1 MQSNYHGTAP
11 YFISPAQGL
20 LNYTKSVNLV
30 PGLQATGDKS
40 TTGIAAAAAAAAK
53 AEVTII
59 VAGMSEAQE
68 GEGHDRTDLELPGA
82 QAELIST
89 VTKAAKGKVILVV
102 MSGGP
107 VDLSAAKADP
117 KIAAIL
123 IVGYPGQ
130 AGGLAIAETLFGDN
144 PPAGKLTQ
152 TWYKASYAEQCHMTD
167 MNMRP
172 ETKPEFPGWPVCIGR
187 TYRFFKGDPVF
198 KFGDGL
204 SYTTF
209 GYSSLAIDAAKK
221 SVSFTLTNTGAV
233 PGAEVAQLYLRFP
246 PTAGE
251 PPQVLKRFIK
261 SDLLAPGASQAI
273 AFEAFDPDFD
283 LAIWDEDVHG
293 WKRVAG
299 ECIHAGDCRMPCG
312 RAPFASGGPV
322 ADPLE
327 SREQRYLVTNVA
339 RLRGGH
345 CRAAEHMSCDGRV
358 RAQCT
363 TSGDMRGDDMPP
375 GAALPGGSQWQH
387 RLGRAP
393 PHHQGRWP
401 GRRRRRRL

>member
-209 GYSSLAIDAAKK
+209 THSVAAVDGQQGGAAQQGQQLEEITLALTAEELNAHIQETRYRPHQAPTVLSVAVDVANTGLTDSDETLLAYAVPPHAGQAGAPIRSLRRYERVAVASGA
-221 SVSFTLTNTGAV
+221 VERVVLEFTAHDLAMVDETGAV
-233 PGAEVAQLYLRFP
+233 AAM
-246 PTAGE
+246 AGGWTLE
-251 PPQVLKRFIK
+251 LGQARMDVRVL
-261 SDLLAPGASQAI
+261 A
-273 AFEAFDPDFD
+273 
-283 LAIWDEDVHG
+283 
-293 WKRVAG
+293 
-299 ECIHAGDCRMPCG
+299 
-312 RAPFASGGPV
+312 
-322 ADPLE
+322 
-327 SREQRYLVTNVA
+327 
-339 RLRGGH
+339 
-345 CRAAEHMSCDGRV
+345 
-358 RAQCT
+358 
-363 TSGDMRGDDMPP
+363 
-375 GAALPGGSQWQH
+375 
-387 RLGRAP
+387 
-393 PHHQGRWP
+393 
-401 GRRRRRRL
+401 